1 LNGILADEMGLGKT
15 CQTISFLAYLIEQ
28 QPAKMHL
35 IIVPSSTLDNWS
47 REIQAWLP
55 NVNYRIYSGSLDER
69 RRLRRD
75 ILKKRAKN
83 PINIILTTYS
93 YVHSQQD
100 DRNFF
105 QRQLNLEYSVYD
117 EAHMLKNM
125 NTLRYKNLLETRSK
139 RRLLLT
145 GTPLQNNLIEL
156 ISLLFFVMPDV
167 FQRKSQYL
175 KLLFKTRPADSD
187 FDQFYNEKIE
197 QAKGIMRPFIL
208 RRLKSEVLKD
218 LPDKLENVIY
228 CDMTEAQSNAYND
241 MVDFFKE
248 RVKQKQEKT
257 LSKSSS
263 KTSIITIDSHDSSI
277 NEINNN
283 NYLHE
288 MFKKKFSKTRPNVM
302 MELRVVANHPLLRR
316 FIYTDDILKK
326 MAQLI
331 MKESPPETVYQYVL
345 EDLSVLNDYEV
356 LFHFLPNLF
365 PFNFCFIF
373 NNKRSIKHVRFI
385 K

>member
-1 LNGILADEMGLGKT
+1 MGLGKT

-28 QPAKMHL
+28 QPNKMHL

-47 REIQAWLP
+47 REIQTWLP
-55 NVNYRIYSGSLDER
+55 NLNYRVYSGSLDER

-75 ILKKRAKN
+75 ILKKRSKN

-125 NTLRYKNLLETRSK
+125 KTARYKNLLETRSK

-167 FQRKSQYL
+167 FQRKTQYL
-175 KLLFKTRPADSD
+175 NLLFKTSPVDSD
-187 FDQFYNEKIE
+187 SDQFYNEKIE

-208 RRLKSEVLKD
+208 RRLKSEVLRD

-228 CDMTEAQSNAYND
+228 CDMIEKQSNAYNE
-241 MVDFFKE
+241 MVEFFKE
-248 RVKQKQEKT
+248 RTKQRKEKS
-257 LSKSSS
+257 LLKSSS
-263 KTSIITIDSHDSSI
+263 KSSIITIDSHESSM
-277 NEINNN
+277 
-283 NYLHE
+283 HE
-288 MFKKKFSKTRPNVM
+288 VNKKSNLYEKLKKEFSAKKPNVII
-302 MELRVVANHPLLRR
+302 ELRIVANHPLLRR
-316 FIYTDDILKK
+316 FIYTDDILEK
-326 MAQLI
+326 MARLI
-331 MKESPPETVYQYVL
+331 MKESPPETVYEYVL
-345 EDLSVLNDYEV
+345 EDLTILNDYEV
-356 LFHFLPNLF
+356 IYLYKS
-365 PFNFCFIF
+365 IS
-373 NNKRSIKHVRFI
+373 KIKHFDYTFFLLDT
-385 K
+385 

>member
-1 LNGILADEMGLGKT
+1 MNGILADEMGLGKT

-28 QPAKMHL
+28 QPNKMHL

-47 REIQAWLP
+47 REIQTWLP
-55 NVNYRIYSGSLDER
+55 NVNYRVYMGSLDER

-75 ILKKRAKN
+75 ILKKRSKN
-83 PINIILTTYS
+83 PINIVLTTYS

-105 QRQLNLEYSVYD
+105 QRQLNLDYSIYD

-167 FQRKSQYL
+167 FQRKTQYL
-175 KLLFKTRPADSD
+175 KLLFKTKPADSD
-187 FDQFYNEKIE
+187 FDKFYSEKIE

-208 RRLKSEVLKD
+208 RRLKSEVLKE

-228 CDMTEAQSNAYND
+228 CDMTETQSKAYND
-241 MVDFFKE
+241 MVDFFKD
-248 RVKQKQEKT
+248 RVRQKLENKT
-257 LSKSSS
+257 SLSKSSS
-263 KTSIITIDSHDSSI
+263 KTSIITIDSNDSSI
-277 NEINNN
+277 HEINTNN

-316 FIYTDDILKK
+316 FIYTDDMLKK
-326 MAQLI
+326 MARLV
-331 MKESPPETVYQYVL
+331 MKESPPETVYEYVL
-345 EDLSVLNDYEV
+345 EDLSILNDYEV
-356 LFHFLPNLF
+356 IFSFNLR
-365 PFNFCFIF
+365 
-373 NNKRSIKHVRFI
+373 K
-385 K
+385 